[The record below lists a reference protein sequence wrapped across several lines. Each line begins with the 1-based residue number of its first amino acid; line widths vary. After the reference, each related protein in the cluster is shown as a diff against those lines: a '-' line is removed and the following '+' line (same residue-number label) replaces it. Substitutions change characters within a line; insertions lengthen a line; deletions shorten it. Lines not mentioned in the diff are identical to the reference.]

1 MTQTHDSTGIAD
13 RIRAARE
20 RAGLTQAGLALKVG
34 VTRSAVAQWET
45 GRAGQVGAHLAQIA
59 AVLGVGIDH
68 LMLGSA
74 EQMIGREFG
83 TDKLTGDEMA
93 MLRLYRACDA
103 EDRAILQRTAH
114 RFARDPKRK
123 SQEKQI

>member
-1 MTQTHDSTGIAD
+1 MAQAHEHTGIAA

-20 RAGLTQAGLALKVG
+20 RAGLTQAALAQKVG

-45 GRAGQVGAHLAQIA
+45 GRAGQVGTHLAQIA

-74 EQMIGREFG
+74 ERMLAGELG
-83 TDKLTGDEMA
+83 ADELTGDQMA
-93 MLRLYRACDA
+93 MLRLYRSCSA
-103 EDRAILQRTAH
+103 EDRAILLRMA
-114 RFARDPKRK
+114 RSFAGGKI
-123 SQEKQI
+123 ENA